1 MTSSGGSHNEVAKG
15 KVLLADNDTS
25 EQQAL
30 GSFFSEVG
38 WGCDV
43 VESAERLFEALASE
57 SYDVVVTNLHMPDLS
72 GLELLSKIRDSE
84 GNTAVIVVCGD
95 KNFETAASA
104 LSEGGVLDFIEKPID
119 YSILQSALDR
129 IVHSLGQSPYSSSF
143 VCEIAPVS
151 IDETVTSRELAERI
165 VKLDIA
171 ETLFKSGKIDLH
183 TSLKMDLAFQEAVA
197 NCLEHGNLELESV
210 WREEFDEEGI
220 DTFSKLKKERL
231 QDPHYADRT
240 VRIQI
245 TYKDNFLEIR
255 VSDQGNG
262 FLPEAK
268 EDDEDG
274 EIRVHGRGM
283 TIMNSVM
290 DDVCYRNRGREVILR
305 KTIHS

>member
-1 MTSSGGSHNEVAKG
+1 MTSSGGSRNEVAKG
-15 KVLLADNDTS
+15 RVLLADNDTS

-30 GSFFSEVG
+30 GSFFSKVG

-43 VESAERLFEALASE
+43 VDSAASLFDALASQQ
-57 SYDVVVTNLHMPDLS
+57 YDVVVTNLHMPDLS

-84 GNTAVIVVCGD
+84 DGTAVIVVSGD
-95 KNFETAASA
+95 KNFEAAASA
-104 LSEGGVLDFIEKPID
+104 FDEGGVLDFIEKPID
-119 YSILQSALDR
+119 FSILQSALDR
-129 IVHSLGQSPYSSSF
+129 VVQSLGQSPHSSSF

-151 IDETVTSRELAERI
+151 IDETVTSRELAQRS

-210 WREEFDEEGI
+210 WREEFDEEGR

-245 TYKDNFLEIR
+245 HYKDNFLEIR
-255 VSDQGNG
+255 VHDQGNG

-268 EDDEDG
+268 EDGEDD

-290 DDVCYRNRGREVILR
+290 DDVSYRDCGREVILR
-305 KTIHS
+305 KKMNS